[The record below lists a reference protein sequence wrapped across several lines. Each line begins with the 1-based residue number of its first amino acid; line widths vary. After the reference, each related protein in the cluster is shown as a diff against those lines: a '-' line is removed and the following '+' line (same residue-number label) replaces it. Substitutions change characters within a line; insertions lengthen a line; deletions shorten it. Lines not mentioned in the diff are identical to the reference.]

1 MRLFVLI
8 GIAFSFSGL
17 VYAAEQPSFQLPTA
31 TEVFHLRSECAALGE
46 KIMNENAIGKALT
59 QSVYTRY
66 NPKTNRCY
74 VHHVVQTADLSTPE
88 DKSIFHDYL
97 LDGQTKEMLATHSVE
112 RGKRSGIVYD
122 LDYRAKRPNDWFGD
136 AAEKYIEDMMMD
148 DRKQ

>member
-1 MRLFVLI
+1 MRLLVMIGMVL
-8 GIAFSFSGL
+8 FLSGL
-17 VYAAEQPSFQLPTA
+17 AQAAEQPSFQPPTA
-31 TEVFHLRSECAALGE
+31 TEVFHLRNECAALGE
-46 KIMNENAIGKALT
+46 RIMNENAIGKALT
-59 QSVYTRY
+59 QSVHTRY

-88 DKSIFHDYL
+88 DKSVFHDYL

-122 LDYRAKRPNDWFGD
+122 LGYRAKHSNDWFGD